1 MTRISWEICNFAL
14 ISRCAC
20 FLLTMAMKSTLTQEQ
35 ELIQRQQQIL
45 TAQQILQVKLLE
57 MPLAQLEEKVKEEL
71 IVNPA
76 LEKELPD
83 EGEDD
88 VRTAEGDVN
97 GNADYGSDADYDGEA
112 DVIETAE
119 GEADSSADMERY
131 EKMTEKEDRDQALDE
146 ALDLSLIHI

>member
-1 MTRISWEICNFAL
+1 
-14 ISRCAC
+14 
-20 FLLTMAMKSTLTQEQ
+20 MKSTLTQEQ

-88 VRTAEGDVN
+88 VRTSHSTKPAIPRPFYSP
-97 GNADYGSDADYDGEA
+97 GNSL
-112 DVIETAE
+112 
-119 GEADSSADMERY
+119 SSNLA
-131 EKMTEKEDRDQALDE
+131 
-146 ALDLSLIHI
+146 DLSAYRHIYSGTPA